1 MAHKSLV
8 QWSTSTFHLPT
19 PPEFQFLSPS
29 SAGTCSESA
38 QCGQLCSP
46 GFLQQTALLLLP
58 SEITSP
64 MYLCHT
70 IPAGRILANWLFL
83 PLSVYL
89 FQLLT
94 STKYHPYVML
104 KNIIMACLHCYL
116 RSNLF
121 FFLKRGQSGQS
132 GGYFF
137 PFMEHSLYLA
147 KIILFRS
154 QPAELHFMHEG
165 DLVTKYLHNL

>member
-29 SAGTCSESA
+29 WAGTCSESA

-104 KNIIMACLHCYL
+104 KNIIMACLRCYL

-121 FFLKRGQSGQS
+121 FF
-132 GGYFF
+132 FF
-137 PFMEHSLYLA
+137 
-147 KIILFRS
+147 
-154 QPAELHFMHEG
+154 
-165 DLVTKYLHNL
+165 

>member
-19 PPEFQFLSPS
+19 PPKFQFLSPS

-46 GFLQQTALLLLP
+46 RFLQQTALLLLP

-104 KNIIMACLHCYL
+104 KNIIRACLRCYL

-121 FFLKRGQSGQS
+121 FF
-132 GGYFF
+132 FF
-137 PFMEHSLYLA
+137 KKGTVWTIWWIFFFHLWSTPC
-147 KIILFRS
+147 
-154 QPAELHFMHEG
+154 
-165 DLVTKYLHNL
+165 T

>member
-29 SAGTCSESA
+29 WAGTCSESA

-70 IPAGRILANWLFL
+70 IPAGRILANWFFL

-104 KNIIMACLHCYL
+104 KNIIMACLRCYL

-121 FFLKRGQSGQS
+121 FFKKRGQSGQS

-137 PFMEHSLYLA
+137 SIYGALLV
-147 KIILFRS
+147 LS
-154 QPAELHFMHEG
+154 QN
-165 DLVTKYLHNL
+165 YSI